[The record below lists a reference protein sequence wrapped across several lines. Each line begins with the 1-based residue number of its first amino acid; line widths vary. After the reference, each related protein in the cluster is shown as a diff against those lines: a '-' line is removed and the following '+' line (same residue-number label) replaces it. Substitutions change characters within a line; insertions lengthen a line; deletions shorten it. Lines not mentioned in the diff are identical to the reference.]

1 MTITDAIKEV
11 MRARGA
17 PVTAREAYEA
27 IIELGLYEFHAENPL
42 HIVAS
47 QIRRHCRGLDFPS
60 ASETKYFELR
70 EDGKYFFLPQPIRQS
85 PGAKKHKL
93 TGVKAL
99 LRDLRVVHQRY
110 DHELRSAIL
119 ANLKGLSP
127 RDFEHFARRLL
138 NEYGFINMVVTPQ
151 GRDGGIDGYG
161 RLKIG
166 LAYMNV
172 AFQCKRFNDLSVGRP
187 KIDEFR
193 GAIQGEYE
201 QGIFFTTSKF
211 VETAKDASLRRGA
224 VPIVLVDGPGIVNLM
239 IEKQFGVQAEEI
251 PVYSYALDL
260 VLSDDSADDMERK
273 LRAS

>member
-11 MRARGA
+11 MRARGL
-17 PVTAREAYEA
+17 PLTAREAYEA

-47 QIRRHCRGLDFPS
+47 QIRRHCKGLDFPS

-70 EDGKYFFLPQPIRQS
+70 EDGKYFFLPQPIQQRA
-85 PGAKKHKL
+85 GARKIRL

-99 LRDLRVVHQRY
+99 LRDLRLVHQRY
-110 DHELRSAIL
+110 DQELRSAIL

-138 NEYGFINMVVTPQ
+138 TEYGFINMVVTPQ
-151 GRDGGIDGYG
+151 GRDGGIDGHG

-166 LAYMNV
+166 LAFMNV
-172 AFQCKRFNDLSVGRP
+172 AFQCKRFNDQCVGRP

-201 QGIFFTTSKF
+201 QGIFFTTSRF
-211 VETAKDASLRRGA
+211 AETAKDASLRRGA
-224 VPIVLVDGPGIVNLM
+224 VPIVLVDGPEIVNLM
-239 IEKQFGVQAEEI
+239 VEKQFGVRAEAI

-260 VLSDDSADDMERK
+260 VLSDDSVDRLEGK
-273 LRAS
+273 LLAS

>member
-1 MTITDAIKEV
+1 
-11 MRARGA
+11 
-17 PVTAREAYEA
+17 
-27 IIELGLYEFHAENPL
+27 
-42 HIVAS
+42 
-47 QIRRHCRGLDFPS
+47 
-60 ASETKYFELR
+60 
-70 EDGKYFFLPQPIRQS
+70 
-85 PGAKKHKL
+85 
-93 TGVKAL
+93 
-99 LRDLRVVHQRY
+99 
-110 DHELRSAIL
+110 
-119 ANLKGLSP
+119 
-127 RDFEHFARRLL
+127 
-138 NEYGFINMVVTPQ
+138 MVVTPQ

-239 IEKQFGVQAEEI
+239 IGKQFGVQAEEI

>member
-1 MTITDAIKEV
+1 MTITDAIKEA
-11 MRARGA
+11 MRLRGA
-17 PVTAREAYEA
+17 PLSAREAYEA
-27 IIELGLYEFHAENPL
+27 IIELGLYEFHAENPI

-60 ASETKYFELR
+60 SSETKHFELK
-70 EDGKYFFLPQPIRQS
+70 EDGKYFFLPHPIRQS
-85 PGAKKHKL
+85 GGPKKARL

-110 DHELRSAIL
+110 DKELRSAIL
-119 ANLKGLSP
+119 ANLKRLTP
-127 RDFEHFARRLL
+127 RDFEHFAQRLL
-138 NEYGFINMVVTPQ
+138 AEYGFLNMIVTPQ
-151 GRDGGIDGYG
+151 GRDGGIDGHG

-172 AFQCKRFNDLSVGRP
+172 AFQCKRFSDLCVGRP

-201 QGIFFTTSKF
+201 QGIFFTTSRF
-211 VETAKDASLRRGA
+211 AETAKGASLRRGA
-224 VPIVLVDGPGIVNLM
+224 VPIVLVDGPEIVNLM

-260 VLSDDSADDMERK
+260 VLSGDPVDEMERK
-273 LRAS
+273 LVTS